1 MRSQEAILHA
11 IYKFQ
16 EVDYMFVL
24 KTKDSG
30 GDYTSRAHSHL
41 SLGQIVRGIRKNEIP
56 FKKKDGN
63 ASKI

>member
-1 MRSQEAILHA
+1 
-11 IYKFQ
+11 
-16 EVDYMFVL
+16 MFVL